1 MAIGI
6 STACF
11 YPETTEES
19 MRKTGELG
27 AECIEIFMNAPSELK
42 KSFIEKLCAIQKQ
55 YGMRVKS
62 FHTYASFTESYY
74 YFSSY
79 TRRYIESIESF
90 KRYFDGMHALGAEL
104 LVMHGAKIPGSI
116 PDEQVFERFGE
127 LYRIG
132 KAEGISL
139 CQENVV
145 HYRSESP
152 EFLENMRLALGDDF
166 KMVLDI
172 KQARRTGID
181 PYVFVDRF
189 ADSIVHVHIS
199 DYTKEKDCV
208 VPFCEGAQF
217 DFKTF
222 FDTMKKKGYKGDYII
237 ELYEHSYRDAEEI
250 RRAKELLKK
259 CL

>member
-11 YPETTEES
+11 YPRTTEES
-19 MRKTGELG
+19 LIETGKLH
-27 AECIEIFMNAPSELK
+27 AECVEVFINSPHELDK
-42 KSFIEKLCAIQKQ
+42 DFIRRLRDIQDV

-79 TRRYIESIESF
+79 ERRYQESLEEF
-90 KRYFDGMHALGAEL
+90 KRYFYGMQTLGAEL
-104 LVMHGAKIPGSI
+104 LIMHGIKIPGSI
-116 PDEQVFERFGE
+116 PDEEVFSRFHE
-127 LYRIG
+127 LYALG

-152 EFLENMRLALGDDF
+152 AYLASMQKALGEDF
-166 KMVLDI
+166 KLVLDI

-181 PYVFVDRF
+181 PYVFVEQF
-189 ADSIVHVHIS
+189 ADSIAHVHIS
-199 DYTKEKDCV
+199 DYTPTKDCA
-208 VPFCEGAQF
+208 VPLCEGAQF
-217 DFKTF
+217 DFKRF
-222 FDTMKKKGYKGDYII
+222 FTVMREKGYAGDYMI
-237 ELYEHSYRDAEEI
+237 ELYENSYTHPSEIAAARDALE
-250 RRAKELLKK
+250 KWL
-259 CL
+259 

>member
-27 AECIEIFMNAPSELK
+27 AECIEIFMNAPSELE

-79 TRRYIESIESF
+79 ERRYIESIESF

-152 EFLENMRLALGDDF
+152 DFLMRMRAALGDHF
-166 KMVLDI
+166 HMVLDI

-181 PYVFVDRF
+181 PYVFAETF
-189 ADSIVHVHIS
+189 ADNIAHIHIS
-199 DYTKEKDCV
+199 DYTDERDCV
-208 VPFCEGAQF
+208 VPLCAGSKF
-217 DFKTF
+217 DFPKF
-222 FDTMKKKGYKGDYII
+222 FRFMRDKGYKGDYMI
-237 ELYEHSYRDAEEI
+237 ELYEKSYDSPEQI
-250 RRAKELLKK
+250 RTAAAQLSEWL
-259 CL
+259 